1 MNRFQVK
8 LTRYFTISIW
18 ALAAFFIAC
27 SQDKPSDKKQAVPGK
42 EIVADVY
49 DGDTF
54 RMSSGKKVRIVGI
67 DTPETGERF
76 HDEAKDYLARL
87 IINKEVTLKP
97 LAAGKDRY
105 QRTLAQVFVDTMDIG
120 LTMIR
125 EGYAQ
130 LYLFSDDNFLKER
143 YLPVLKAA
151 ISQKKGLWGVQPPK
165 PEAYYLTVK
174 GSYRFHRPLC
184 PSLKNAN
191 PKNLKKVNT
200 RLEALE
206 NGLSPCRNCHP

>member
-1 MNRFQVK
+1 MNRFRNK
-8 LTRYFTISIW
+8 LAHYLIIPIW
-18 ALAAFFIAC
+18 ALVAFFISC
-27 SQDKPSDKKQAVPGK
+27 NQDKPPEKKQAVPGK

-67 DTPETGERF
+67 DTPEIGERF
-76 HDEAKDYLARL
+76 HDEAKYYLSSL

-97 LAAGKDRY
+97 LATGKDRY
-105 QRTLAQVFVDTMDIG
+105 QRTLAEVFVDTMDIG
-120 LTMIR
+120 LAMIR

-143 YLPVLKAA
+143 YLPALKGA
-151 ISQKKGLWGVQPPK
+151 ISQKKGIWGVQPPK
-165 PEAYYLTVK
+165 PETYYLTVK

-191 PKNLKKVNT
+191 PKNLKKVKT

>member
-8 LTRYFTISIW
+8 LTRYLTISIW

-27 SQDKPSDKKQAVPGK
+27 SQDKPPEKKQVLPGK

-76 HDEAKDYLARL
+76 HDEAKYYLSSL

-105 QRTLAQVFVDTMDIG
+105 QRILAQVFVDTMDIG
-120 LTMIR
+120 LAMIQA
-125 EGYAQ
+125 GYAQ

-143 YLPVLKAA
+143 YLPALKGA
-151 ISQKKGLWGVQPPK
+151 IGQKKGLWGVQPPK
-165 PEAYYLTVK
+165 AEAYYLTVK
-174 GSYRFHRPLC
+174 GSYRFHRPPC
-184 PSLKNAN
+184 PSIKNAN
-191 PKNLKKVNT
+191 PKNLKKIKT